1 MTMMQAVSPIDGR
14 VLGDYETGTPAS
26 IERQI
31 EMARV
36 AAGLW
41 TGREIATRAK
51 TLTQIGPILLRELD
65 EIVEIIMQTTG
76 KVRTEALLGEIYP
89 VLDLI
94 HYYQK
99 HAGSYLE

>member
-1 MTMMQAVSPIDGR
+1 MTMLQAVSPIDGR

-26 IERQI
+26 IERQM
-31 EMARV
+31 EMARA
-36 AAGLW
+36 AAGVW
-41 TGREIATRAK
+41 TGHELATRAK

-65 EIVEIIMQTTG
+65 AIVEIIMQTTG

-99 HAGSYLE
+99 HAAAS